1 MAEVFVESG
10 EFFWNS
16 GIFIWNVQPII
27 KAFQRYLPEVSA
39 RFESGIGKFNTSEE
53 KEFIQE
59 NFPACQNISID
70 FGLMEKASNVFVLCA
85 DFGWADV
92 GTWGSLYDIS
102 SKDKNGNV
110 NQEGKSLIY
119 ESNNNIIAVPKDK
132 LVVIEGLKNYIVAD
146 SDNVLLICR
155 KDEEER
161 IRQIVNDAKA
171 KFGNEFI

>member
-1 MAEVFVESG
+1 MCR
-10 EFFWNS
+10 
-16 GIFIWNVQPII
+16 P
-27 KAFQRYLPEVSA
+27 L
-39 RFESGIGKFNTSEE
+39 SGIGKFNTSEE

-119 ESNNNIIAVPKDK
+119 ESDNNIIAVPKDK